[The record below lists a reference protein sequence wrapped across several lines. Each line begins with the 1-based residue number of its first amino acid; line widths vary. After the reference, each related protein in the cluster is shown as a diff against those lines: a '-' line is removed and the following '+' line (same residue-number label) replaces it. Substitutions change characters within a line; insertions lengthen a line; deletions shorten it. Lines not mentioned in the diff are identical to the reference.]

1 MWKQGTGFANGKV
14 WSFWRP
20 ANFSKCSV
28 LIKRCLLAILF
39 IKEWTLLVR
48 AQLGCVRRVPINTTL
63 RIMHFALDRSYAAC
77 TGWLLCMHRSAF
89 LLAPGDTKSLPDA
102 CDQHIAARK
111 LRERRRRILWSVLL
125 MSNMTLRKFLCL
137 SLFPRPSWSRKAK
150 STVDEQS
157 PSVPPSKHPPPLV
170 NWQLLVLQVRRIYHQ
185 YFTI

>member
-1 MWKQGTGFANGKV
+1 MKFLKACKLFKVQCFDQKMFACYSIYQRVDN
-14 WSFWRP
+14 
-20 ANFSKCSV
+20 
-28 LIKRCLLAILF
+28 
-39 IKEWTLLVR
+39 WTLLVR

-63 RIMHFALDRSYAAC
+63 RIMHFALVRSYAAC

-137 SLFPRPSWSRKAK
+137 SLFPRPC
-150 STVDEQS
+150 
-157 PSVPPSKHPPPLV
+157 
-170 NWQLLVLQVRRIYHQ
+170 
-185 YFTI
+185 